1 MFYFDPM
8 YFAFALPALLLVFYA
23 QWRVKSAYGK
33 YAKVRNMM
41 GIDGVAVAE
50 RLLSANGLSLGIE
63 RSDGELSDHYDPR
76 DRTLYLSPA
85 VGRGVTVAA
94 MAIVAHEVG
103 HAVQDATGFG
113 LMKVRTAIVPV
124 ANLGSQLGY
133 LLFVLGFVFQF
144 TGLVWVGIVLFSAA
158 VVFTLITLPVEL
170 DASRRAMIMLKAN
183 GLVSTLEID
192 GAQSMLNAAA
202 LTYVAALAQA
212 VSQLLYMFFRASS
225 RRD

>member
-1 MFYFDPM
+1 MYFDPL
-8 YFAFALPALLLVFYA
+8 YFAFALPALILVFFA

-33 YAKVRNMM
+33 YSKVRNMM

-50 RLLSANGLSLGIE
+50 RLLSANNLSLGIE
-63 RSDGELSDHYDPR
+63 RSEGDLSDHYDPR
-76 DRTLYLSPA
+76 NRTLYLSPA

-103 HAVQDATGFG
+103 HAVQDASGFA

-133 LLFVLGFVFQF
+133 LLFVLGFIFQF
-144 TGLVWVGIVLFSAA
+144 TGLIWVGIVLFSAA

-170 DASRRAMIMLKAN
+170 DASRRAMIMLRSN
-183 GLVSTLEID
+183 GLVSTTEID

-212 VSQLLYMFFRASS
+212 VSQLLYMFFRANS

>member
-1 MFYFDPM
+1 MYFDPL
-8 YFAFALPALLLVFYA
+8 YFAFALPALILVFFA

-33 YAKVRNMM
+33 YSKVRNMM

-50 RLLSANGLSLGIE
+50 RLLGANNLSLGIE
-63 RSDGELSDHYDPR
+63 RSEGDLSDHYDPR
-76 DRTLYLSPA
+76 NRTLYLSPA

-103 HAVQDATGFG
+103 HAVQDASGFA

-133 LLFVLGFVFQF
+133 LLFVLGFIFQF

-170 DASRRAMIMLKAN
+170 DASRRAMIMLRSN
-183 GLVSTLEID
+183 GLVSTTEID
-192 GAQSMLNAAA
+192 GAQAMLNAAA

-212 VSQLLYMFFRASS
+212 VSQLLYMFFRANS

>member
-1 MFYFDPM
+1 MFYDPL
-8 YFAFALPALLLVFYA
+8 YFLFALPALALVLFA

-33 YAKVRNMM
+33 YSKVRNMM
-41 GIDGVAVAE
+41 GVDGIEVAE
-50 RLLSANGLSLGIE
+50 RLLSSNGLSLGID
-63 RSDGELSDHYDPR
+63 RTDGELSDHYDPR
-76 DRTLYLSPA
+76 NRTLYLSPA

-133 LLFVLGFVFQF
+133 LLFFLGFILQF
-144 TGLVWVGIVLFSAA
+144 TQLIWVGVLLFSAA
-158 VVFTLITLPVEL
+158 VVFTLVTLPVEL
-170 DASRRAMIMLKAN
+170 DASRRAMIMLQSN
-183 GLVSTLEID
+183 GLVSTTEID
-192 GAQSMLNAAA
+192 GARSMLNAAA

-212 VSQLLYMFFRASS
+212 VTQLLYMFFRANS
-225 RRD
+225 RDD